1 MTKKTDVP
9 RSLGKPSVC
18 ISSIGNCAWIC
29 WSSWWYLRRFMGF
42 WLWLNGRM
50 RSQLQYIY
58 IISLSMKLSMI
69 FYYDDDPTLPTQFP
83 CRKTLQSPE
92 TSWHPTTQ
100 PPNHPAAAHV
110 QHGQLAVVW
119 WALNVSSRE
128 EKKGLSRK
136 PCMSRHNKYEDNNKK
151 RKNECCDLS

>member
-58 IISLSMKLSMI
+58 NIIIYEIIYDILLWWWSYPSNPISMSQDLAITGDVMA
-69 FYYDDDPTLPTQFP
+69 
-83 CRKTLQSPE
+83 
-92 TSWHPTTQ
+92 PTTQ

>member
-58 IISLSMKLSMI
+58 NIIIYEIIYDILLWWWSYPSNPISMSQDLAITGDVMA
-69 FYYDDDPTLPTQFP
+69 PNHT
-83 CRKTLQSPE
+83 
-92 TSWHPTTQ
+92 TTQ
-100 PPNHPAAAHV
+100 PPSSGTCPAWSACRCMM
-110 QHGQLAVVW
+110 
-119 WALNVSSRE
+119 SSQCIQPRRE
-128 EKKGLSRK
+128 EGPQSKAMYVEAQQIWG
-136 PCMSRHNKYEDNNKK
+136 
-151 RKNECCDLS
+151 